1 MLQWHCH
8 RQEDWVGHGYGGLA
22 TSGALWSDTHGFARH
37 VKWRKLVVWVCRWH
51 FKRAKLLRRS
61 QCSLTVQDQSY
72 YQHQPLW
79 QPTTLAVLD
88 SNLILQLHW
97 KLKSKASAQLANSPH
112 HDLESRRMSWRVSI
126 LPNRSWQSK
135 LRNKEE
141 HGQNKEHFQPFGS
154 YMVQGNAGSLVIYNI
169 DGGAL
174 RREFAVC
181 HKSVGLWHLRLPD
194 CRDGQDLYGHNQWHM
209 SAFTRP
215 GSRHVHTKLSHKEY
229 IDPFAVPLCA
239 ELMPPLLPPP
249 LPKHILVNL
258 PPKPPETSMVSF
270 PETKNQTTS

>member
-1 MLQWHCH
+1 MTAH
-8 RQEDWVGHGYGGLA
+8 DTG
-22 TSGALWSDTHGFARH
+22 SAL
-37 VKWRKLVVWVCRWH
+37 L
-51 FKRAKLLRRS
+51 
-61 QCSLTVQDQSY
+61 
-72 YQHQPLW
+72 
-79 QPTTLAVLD
+79 
-88 SNLILQLHW
+88 SNLILRLHW
-97 KLKSKASAQLANSPH
+97 KVKHRRHNLQILRITISNH
-112 HDLESRRMSWRVSI
+112 VECHDGFPFYLIGHGLV
-126 LPNRSWQSK
+126 
-135 LRNKEE
+135 RNKE